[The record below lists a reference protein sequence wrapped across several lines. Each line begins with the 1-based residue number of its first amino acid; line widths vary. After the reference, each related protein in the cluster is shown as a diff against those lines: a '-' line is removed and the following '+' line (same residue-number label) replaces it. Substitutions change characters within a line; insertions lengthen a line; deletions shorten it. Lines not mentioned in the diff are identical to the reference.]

1 MIGNSS
7 PQVKSKPATWTVGCK
22 DDRLSIAYAMSG
34 GYKIAL
40 DGDGS
45 AEVLKADGTAYHVVN
60 FECGCPDKQG
70 RGGSYA
76 GHCKHEV
83 WVSQLRPCELCGGI
97 MALGEFLTAFG
108 QTVRRFECE
117 SCGNARDFDLVK
129 GERRVHRHGGPLTE
143 QQTHILCQRAIY
155 EAYFRDADHYVWD
168 ALKVRPD
175 IAPAMAERLYQ
186 AKMNRLA
193 DEVAGRYGLKAEAI
207 AAD

>member
-1 MIGNSS
+1 M
-7 PQVKSKPATWTVGCK
+7 AEC
-22 DDRLSIAYAMSG
+22 
-34 GYKIAL
+34 YKIAL
-40 DGDGS
+40 DGDGC
-45 AEVLKADGTAYHVVN
+45 AEVLKSDGTAYHVVN
-60 FECGCPDKQG
+60 FECDCPDRQG

-97 MALGEFLTAFG
+97 QALGEFLTAFSK
-108 QTVRRFECE
+108 TVRRFECE

-129 GERRVHRHGGPLTE
+129 GERRVHRYGKPNE
-143 QQTHILCQRAIY
+143 QEAHRVCQAAIY
-155 EAYFRDADHYVWD
+155 EAHFRDADHYVWD

-175 IAPAMAERLYQ
+175 IAPAMIERLYQ

-193 DEVAGRYGLKAEAI
+193 DEVARHYGLKAEAI